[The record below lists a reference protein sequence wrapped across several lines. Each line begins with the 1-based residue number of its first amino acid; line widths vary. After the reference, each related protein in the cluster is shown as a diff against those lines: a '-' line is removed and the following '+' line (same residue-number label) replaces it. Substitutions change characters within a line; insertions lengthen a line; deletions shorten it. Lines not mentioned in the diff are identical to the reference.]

1 MESNRSNDSGGPA
14 RSRWFPIDPSSVE
27 RIRRFIE
34 EEVASADPTQ
44 GEAMAPVVSG
54 AAAEVLSR
62 QPTPVQV
69 VLTVSEE
76 RVEVTVSR
84 GEAERDRDG
93 SGPRT
98 GVSFAAWMREMLK
111 QEHVSQEAAARRVGV
126 SLKTM
131 NRWVQGQTEPRL
143 RELRRVEHAFG
154 RVPLG

>member
-1 MESNRSNDSGGPA
+1 MESNRSHDSGGPA

-27 RIRRFIE
+27 RIRRFVE
-34 EEVASADPTQ
+34 EEVASADPSQ
-44 GEAMAPVVSG
+44 GEAMAPVASG
-54 AAAEVLSR
+54 AAADVLSR
-62 QPTPVQV
+62 QPAPVQV

-84 GEAERDRDG
+84 GEAERGDDSDLR
-93 SGPRT
+93 S
-98 GVSFAAWMREMLK
+98 GVSFADWMRETLK
-111 QEHVSQEAAARRVGV
+111 REHVSQEAAARRVGV

-143 RELRRVEHAFG
+143 RELRRVGQAFG